1 VRNSTLKRFFGLS
14 SLVLMGLATSGCQKK
29 QAAAPPAMQAMPVQ
43 TVAVTLAPVPQS
55 SEYVATIKSRR
66 SATLQPQVDGRLT
79 QILVRSGDHV
89 KSGQVL
95 MTIDPQHQM
104 AAVESQRATER
115 QKKALYD
122 YNVAQIERARKLFEA
137 GITSR
142 DVYEQ
147 AQQSFDN
154 TKADYESAL
163 AMRRTQE
170 EQLAYYTVRSPSSG
184 VVGDIPVHVGDYVSP
199 STMLTTVDESK
210 DLEAYIYVPTERS
223 GQVKRGLVVELMDT
237 SGKLLEKT
245 NIDFLSPQVDSTLQG
260 ILVKAPVHAS
270 PEILRNAQMVKA
282 RVIWSTSPMA
292 VVPVLAVIRQGGQ
305 SFVFVARQ
313 QDGHSVAHQTAVTLG
328 DTVGNTYSITS
339 GLNAGDRVIVSSTQF
354 LVNDMP
360 VLPLGA

>member
-1 VRNSTLKRFFGLS
+1 
-14 SLVLMGLATSGCQKK
+14 
-29 QAAAPPAMQAMPVQ
+29 
-43 TVAVTLAPVPQS
+43 
-55 SEYVATIKSRR
+55 
-66 SATLQPQVDGRLT
+66 
-79 QILVRSGDHV
+79 
-89 KSGQVL
+89 
-95 MTIDPQHQM
+95 
-104 AAVESQRATER
+104 
-115 QKKALYD
+115 
-122 YNVAQIERARKLFEA
+122 
-137 GITSR
+137 
-142 DVYEQ
+142 
-147 AQQSFDN
+147 
-154 TKADYESAL
+154 
-163 AMRRTQE
+163 
-170 EQLAYYTVRSPSSG
+170 
-184 VVGDIPVHVGDYVSP
+184 
-199 STMLTTVDESK
+199 
-210 DLEAYIYVPTERS
+210 
-223 GQVKRGLVVELMDT
+223 MDT